1 MSTIIQNTLAPKV
14 QNQLIHHLP
23 ALEQAELLSQA
34 KLVQL
39 NFADLLC
46 QPGESYQYVYF
57 PLTAFISLIAKLPK
71 HPALEMGLIGYE
83 GMLGATTLLSTRQV
97 PSEAIIQGSG
107 KAWRI
112 PIATFEDLL
121 AQSSSLRQILETYL
135 YQLLCQL
142 SQNAVCAHFHS
153 VESRLAR
160 WLLMSHD
167 RIQTNELFLTH
178 QFLSDMLGVRRS
190 SITEAAGELQASGCI
205 SYKRGRLYILD
216 RQGLLA
222 RCCSCYHLM
231 RT

>member
-1 MSTIIQNTLAPKV
+1 MSTIIQNPLVPQVENK
-14 QNQLIHHLP
+14 LIGHLP
-23 ALEQAELLSQA
+23 ALERAELLSQA

-46 QPGESYQYVYF
+46 LSGESYQYVYF

-71 HPALEMGLIGYE
+71 HPALEMGIIGFE
-83 GMLGATTLLSTRQV
+83 GMLGATILLNTRQV
-97 PSEAIIQGSG
+97 PSQAIIQGSG

-112 PIATFEDLL
+112 PIKSFEDLL
-121 AQSSSLRQILETYL
+121 TRSNNLRRILETYL

-178 QFLSDMLGVRRS
+178 QFLSEMLGVRRS
-190 SITEAAGELQASGCI
+190 SITEAAGELQTSGCI
-205 SYKRGRLYILD
+205 SYNRGWIHILN
-216 RQGLLA
+216 REGLLA

-231 RT
+231 PT

>member
-1 MSTIIQNTLAPKV
+1 
-14 QNQLIHHLP
+14 
-23 ALEQAELLSQA
+23 
-34 KLVQL
+34 
-39 NFADLLC
+39 
-46 QPGESYQYVYF
+46 
-57 PLTAFISLIAKLPK
+57 
-71 HPALEMGLIGYE
+71 MGLIGYE

-205 SYKRGRLYILD
+205 SYNRGRLYILD

>member
-1 MSTIIQNTLAPKV
+1 MSTTIQDTLEPQV
-14 QNQLIHHLP
+14 QNLLIRHLP
-23 ALEQAELLSQA
+23 VAEQANILSQAELI
-34 KLVQL
+34 QL

-112 PIATFEDLL
+112 PIAIFEELL
-121 AQSSSLRQILETYL
+121 AQSSNLRLILETYL
-135 YQLLCQL
+135 HQLLCQL

-167 RIQTNELFLTH
+167 RIQSNELFLTH
-178 QFLSDMLGVRRS
+178 KFLSDMLGVRRS
-190 SITEAAGELQASGCI
+190 SITEAAGELQNSGCI
-205 SYKRGRLYILD
+205 SYNRGRLHILD

-222 RCCSCYHLM
+222 RCCSCYRTM

>member
-1 MSTIIQNTLAPKV
+1 MSKIIQNTLAPQV
-14 QNQLIHHLP
+14 QNQLIHDLP
-23 ALEQAELLSQA
+23 ALEQVELLSQA

-46 QPGESYQYVYF
+46 QPGELYQYVYF

-205 SYKRGRLYILD
+205 SYNRGRLYILD